1 MSGMGNF
8 MQIHFP
14 KLLESVWQL
23 SPHIETMFTMP
34 ASPLKMT
41 ASAVSMNSASEFL
54 IDFFNSYSN
63 PY

>member
-8 MQIHFP
+8 TQTHFQ
-14 KLLESVWQL
+14 KLLENLWQL
-23 SPHIETMFTMP
+23 SPHIEIIFTMP

-41 ASAVSMNSASEFL
+41 ASEVSMNSASEFL
-54 IDFFNSYSN
+54 TDFFNSYSN